1 MSDGSE
7 YIPPEDMLIAVHV
20 EQRGKERYG
29 IVPSAADVA
38 EMERQILE
46 GRGVFVA
53 HKPESKKCRV
63 WLVWWP
69 EAKRIVPVYYHKR
82 RIKTVLPS
90 YSVEHL
96 IQAIRERIPV
106 PSHPHD
112 REGAER

>member
-82 RIKTVLPS
+82 RIKTVLPTH
-90 YSVEHL
+90 SVGKLMNTMRARHL
-96 IQAIRERIPV
+96 
-106 PSHPHD
+106 PSQEPHD
-112 REGAER
+112 EHD